1 MANEKKQ
8 VVKETVATE
17 VVETSSQELRIEEKK
32 QVSSMVSPRRQVKPL
47 TAGSGLRDSQSE
59 TKSSNTSSFFDMI
72 YEKINSILGGDNPN
86 QFLCLTIPGQALSA
100 EDFTYDYKK
109 NAPKGP
115 TIEANESRLANKL
128 FDPCHVTGADN
139 GMTLPYQYR
148 SALDTLT
155 PKLNSKVAAAKNQ
168 LRELLLTPYP
178 YNFGDNEDKTYTL
191 QEVFYRLY
199 DEYMKAEQ
207 KWAEKQNNTKEVL
220 RKKYPPT
227 STENNTKY
235 NDEYLEW
242 YETVAQSEITTLN
255 EKRAKVLSVFSPN
268 DMDILDGILDSG
280 SGAELQQARET
291 LMNTQKLTPDGGH
304 VYPVKFNPTNWFE
317 YLNTAFTPVD
327 LLKTPDALA
336 VQLKTL
342 SSRRI
347 TINARISEISALIP
361 DQSAIKTLQNKVDEK
376 RKALDTAQSKLIE
389 TYGTGIKTV
398 VSAALDVATLFKDG
412 AVPANILKKLSSN
425 ATLPSGKKIDDLVGD
440 LTGILKS
447 GMDAQSAL
455 VNASQ
460 ELSKAM
466 MNAIEAQNLAA
477 LKDLMSPLKEQL
489 DQIEAQ
495 IQDVQIQIQMSA
507 TIYPAPDKDG
517 KTNDPD
523 TSLTNVAPPEVPYGF
538 TQILI
543 EADTARMDTETS
555 KKSTASASSCG
566 ANFWFGGYSSSS
578 SSSSSN
584 FSTMTGSSSSNIQI
598 GMNVAKVGIER
609 EWFNPGVF
617 VLSKDMFNVSTSRVS
632 PEKEFHEMS
641 EKRLAEMNGGYIL
654 PCYPVAMIIARDISI
669 KITTKDS
676 LSSSFADS
684 MESHAAHGGGFLFF
698 SGSSSSS
705 SSSSESGAHTFAS
718 DNSLTIKFST
728 PQVIGYY
735 IQATPADKSTILD
748 SISPEERAA
757 GFVTISQFVEDYKKM
772 LEKMNKKKVEMHQS

>member
-1 MANEKKQ
+1 MANGKKQ
-8 VVKETVATE
+8 VVKETAITE

-32 QVSSMVSPRRQVKPL
+32 TVLPMISPSTQVKPL
-47 TAGSGLRDSQSE
+47 TAGSRLGDSQSE
-59 TKSSNTSSFFDMI
+59 AKNSNTSSFFDMI

-115 TIEANESRLANKL
+115 TVEANESRLANKL
-128 FDPCHVTGADN
+128 FDPCHVTGSDN

-155 PKLNSKVAAAKNQ
+155 PKLNSKIAAAKNQ

-178 YNFGDNEDKTYTL
+178 YNFGDDEDKTYTL

-207 KWAEKQNNTKEVL
+207 NWAEKQNNTRGVL

-227 STENNTKY
+227 SAENNAKY

-242 YETVAQSEITTLN
+242 YETVAQSEITSLN

-291 LMNTQKLTPDGGH
+291 LMNTQKLTPDSGY
-304 VYPVKFNPTNWFE
+304 VYPVKFNPTNWFD

-361 DQSAIKTLQNKVDEK
+361 DSSTIEALQKEVDEK
-376 RKALDTAQSKLIE
+376 RKALDAAQSKLIA
-389 TYGTGIKTV
+389 TYGAGIKTV

-412 AVPANILKKLSSN
+412 AVPANILKKLGSD

-455 VNASQ
+455 VSASQ

-466 MNAIEAQNLAA
+466 MNAIEVQNLAV
-477 LKDLMSPLKEQL
+477 LKNLMSPLKEQL
-489 DQIEAQ
+489 DQVESQ
-495 IQDVQIQIQMSA
+495 IQDVQTQIQMSA
-507 TIYPAPDKDG
+507 TIYPDKDG

-523 TSLTNVAPPEVPYGF
+523 TSLTNVAPPEVPSGF

-543 EADTARMDTETS
+543 EADTAKMDTETS

-566 ANFWFGGYSSSS
+566 ASFWFGGYSSSNS
-578 SSSSSN
+578 NSSSN
-584 FSTMTGSSSSNIQI
+584 FSTMTGSRSSNIQI

-632 PEKEFHEMS
+632 PEKEFHEIS
-641 EKRLAEMNGGYIL
+641 EERLTEMNGGYIL

-705 SSSSESGAHTFAS
+705 SSSSESGAHTFAR

-735 IQATPADKSTILD
+735 LQATPADKSTILD
-748 SISPEERAA
+748 SISSDERAA

-772 LEKMNKKKVEMHQS
+772 LEKMNKKRVEMH